1 MPPQPQMGP
10 VEPDADENLP
20 TTDTITPVL
29 LKNRYLLGPEL
40 GRGGFGVTYLARDKD
55 VGGRKVVVKVLNE
68 ARSRSDWHWKKF
80 RGEMEALSR
89 IDHPNVVGVIDY
101 WESTDRQQFLVLQFV
116 PGETLR
122 RLIRGEPIPLPVIA
136 QIVRQIGCALTA
148 AHDAGVIHRDVKPE
162 NIMLRTSTDA
172 GYQVRLIDFGIS
184 AIRASDAI
192 PSTAKLCGTFSYMAP
207 EQFEG
212 KSSVASDIY
221 QMGIVAYELS
231 TRIVPFR
238 AADPAGVAR
247 QQKEGLKIGP
257 RQLREELSERAEAA
271 ILKAL
276 SIDPADRFHSAK
288 EFGDAVASALEE
300 GVLAPASWVNR
311 QPRGPR
317 AVFGPRAAIVVALIL
332 LLSLGA
338 WEYFRFAP
346 KLAASDLIAV
356 LPFENRTGDS
366 DLAYLTDGITESL
379 IGDLSRIPAVRVS
392 ALGSVLKYQGQR
404 ADVRVAGRELAAGRV
419 IAGSISWRD
428 GALFVD
434 TELID
439 VPTGARLWGNAYSA
453 DVSTISEVLER
464 FSSEVTDQLR
474 LKLSGS
480 LRDRLRRQ
488 YAVGSHSYE
497 KYLKARHHIV
507 KRTAA
512 DFEQA
517 LQYFEEVLAT
527 DPDYAPARAG
537 LANTYARMAVY
548 GPYGGGLE
556 SREGFERAR
565 QAARRALQLDG
576 TLAEAYA
583 ARALVE
589 TYADYNWAA
598 AESDYRRAI
607 ELNPN
612 FGEAHEDYA
621 FELAATGRSQG
632 AIREIHL
639 AEELEPDDNRFRAA
653 HAVILY
659 VARQYDE
666 SLRIYFDIAK
676 TPEAAARV
684 ANVMIWNYWMKN
696 NPDEA
701 LRILD
706 RVPGTLPE
714 VRTPLLVATLCRMGK
729 MDQATLLHDRYYLHG
744 GKPLWYDLAAAD
756 MNMGRLVDAIRDLEK
771 AYEERMG
778 DAIWTGTDPKFDVL
792 RSKPRFRQLLARMKL
807 GSKL

>member
-1 MPPQPQMGP
+1 MGP

-666 SLRIYFDIAK
+666 SLKIYFDIAK

-684 ANVMIWNYWMKN
+684 ANVMIWDYWMKN

>member
-666 SLRIYFDIAK
+666 SLKIYFDIAK

-684 ANVMIWNYWMKN
+684 ANVMIWDYWMKN